1 MPKHYQHILAFAFAL
16 HEINK
21 KAELLP
27 NTTVGSKIYDNA
39 FDSWRAFRTT
49 VDFLYVVKGKPLNYN
64 CGMTEKALAVIGGLT
79 SRTSMQMAHILNVYS
94 IPQISY
100 GAFDSR
106 LSDKIQFPF
115 LYRMIPSEDPQYTGI
130 VLLLEHFGWN
140 WIGLVV
146 SDDDSGET
154 FLQTLR
160 PKLLQS
166 RICIA
171 ETIVIPIVSEYIP
184 VEIQNRILRPI
195 VLAFLRTEINV
206 MLVHGDRQSLEGLR
220 AVLDIYEFRVM
231 KPQRKVWVTTAQ
243 WDYTAL
249 TAGIKLASKTFNGT
263 LSFSLHTNMV
273 PGFEDFLEDIDP
285 FHSNLYFIHQFW
297 CTVFACSLPL
307 HGLQYPGGN
316 NCTGQEKFLI
326 LFFSFSDAEQCQ
338 ECPEDKY
345 PNENHSQC
353 LPKKLIYLS
362 YEEPLGAAL
371 AFASLFLSM
380 GTAMVMRT
388 FIRHR
393 DTPIV
398 KANNWSITCT
408 LLSSLLICF
417 LCPLLFIG
425 WPGKVTCLLRQMVF
439 GIIFTLA
446 VACILAKTITV
457 VLAFMATKP
466 GNRARNWIGKR
477 PAVLVIIPSSFLQV
491 GICGVWLAMAHPFL
505 ELDMHSQRDEI
516 LLECNDGSPLMFY
529 MVLGY
534 MGLLAVISF
543 LVAFSARKLPDTFNE
558 AKLITFSMLVF
569 CSVWISFV
577 PTYLSTK
584 GKYMVAVEIFSI
596 LASGAGLLG
605 CLFLP
610 KLYIIILRPELNTRK
625 HLVRR
630 QDCFQVEQSCH

>member
-1 MPKHYQHILAFAFAL
+1 MIFFPPIQL
-16 HEINK
+16 HSVLKTLRFNNNAGEEI
-21 KAELLP
+21 
-27 NTTVGSKIYDNA
+27 
-39 FDSWRAFRTT
+39 
-49 VDFLYVVKGKPLNYN
+49 FLD
-64 CGMTEKALAVIGGLT
+64 EKAKLVAGFDI
-79 SRTSMQMAHILNVYS
+79 INFY
-94 IPQISY
+94 ISPN
-100 GAFDSR
+100 DSFHKVQVGR
-106 LSDKIQFPF
+106 I
-115 LYRMIPSEDPQYTGI
+115 DPQAPAGKEFVINGSNI
-130 VLLLEHFGWN
+130 VWN
-140 WIGLVV
+140 QVFNQMPPRSTCVESCHPG
-146 SDDDSGET
+146 
-154 FLQTLR
+154 
-160 PKLLQS
+160 QS
-166 RICIA
+166 MFVQPEKQVCCYDCVQCPAGRI
-171 ETIVIPIVSEYIP
+171 S
-184 VEIQNRILRPI
+184 IQ
-195 VLAFLRTEINV
+195 
-206 MLVHGDRQSLEGLR
+206 
-220 AVLDIYEFRVM
+220 
-231 KPQRKVWVTTAQ
+231 
-243 WDYTAL
+243 
-249 TAGIKLASKTFNGT
+249 
-263 LSFSLHTNMV
+263 
-273 PGFEDFLEDIDP
+273 
-285 FHSNLYFIHQFW
+285 
-297 CTVFACSLPL
+297 
-307 HGLQYPGGN
+307 
-316 NCTGQEKFLI
+316 
-326 LFFSFSDAEQCQ
+326 SDAEQCQ

-345 PNENHSQC
+345 PNENHNQC
-353 LPKKLIYLS
+353 LPKKLNYLS
-362 YEEPLGAAL
+362 YGEPLGAAL
-371 AFASLFLSM
+371 AFASLFLST

-425 WPGKVTCLLRQMVF
+425 CPGKVTCLLRQMVF

-457 VLAFMATKP
+457 LLAFMATKP

-477 PAVLVIIPSSFLQV
+477 PAVLVIVPSSFLQV

-505 ELDMHSQRDEI
+505 ELDIHSQRDEI

-534 MGLLAVISF
+534 MGLLAIISF

-605 CLFLP
+605 YIFLP